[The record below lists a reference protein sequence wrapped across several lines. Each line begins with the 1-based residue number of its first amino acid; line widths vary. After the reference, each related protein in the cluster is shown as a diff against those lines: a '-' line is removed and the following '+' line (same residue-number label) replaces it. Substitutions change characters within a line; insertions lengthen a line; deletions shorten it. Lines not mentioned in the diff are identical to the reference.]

1 VDCLEVGLRRLRRAL
16 DTVKQIIRY
25 DVAMVPKLIIGNK
38 NYSSWS
44 LRSWLLLRE
53 SGIAFEEYRIAL
65 DVATTA
71 AELAKHCPGRTVP
84 VLQLGE
90 LAVWDSLAIAETVA
104 ERWPDAQLWPTDSDA
119 RAHAR
124 SICAEMHS
132 GFAELRHRMPM
143 NCRAMGRKVAL
154 PDQLTDEIDR
164 IIAIWSTCH
173 RQFNG
178 DNGWLFGDF
187 GVADAMFAPVVM
199 RFRTYG
205 INLPESAGYYPQRLL
220 ESDAMQEWLA
230 AAETETE
237 VIEREE
243 RGK

>member
-1 VDCLEVGLRRLRRAL
+1 ML
-16 DTVKQIIRY
+16 
-25 DVAMVPKLIIGNK
+25 PKLIIGNK

-53 SGIAFEEYRIAL
+53 AGIEFDEHKIAL

-71 AELAKHCPGRTVP
+71 AEMAKHCPGRTVP

-90 LAVWDSLAIAETVA
+90 LAVWDTLAIAETVA
-104 ERWPDAQLWPTDSDA
+104 ERWPDAHLWPADSDT
-119 RAHAR
+119 RAFAR
-124 SICAEMHS
+124 SISAEMHS
-132 GFAELRHRMPM
+132 SFAELRKCMPM

-154 PDQLTDEIDR
+154 PDKLTNEIDR
-164 IIAIWSTCH
+164 IIAIWSACH
-173 RQFNG
+173 KQYNG

-187 GVADAMFAPVVM
+187 SVADAMFAPVVL

-205 INLPESAGYYPQRLL
+205 VNLPESALHYPRRLL

-230 AAETETE
+230 AAETETA
-237 VIEREE
+237 VIECEE
-243 RGK
+243 IGR